1 MIYST
6 SNPTRTGRNRTR
18 RLGAPLA
25 AASLAVLMAAG
36 AAAATPIQANPDP
49 NAPSFVTNAQPTAT
63 PAPAI
68 VPGPPGGVPVG
79 GPRMAETGL
88 VAPAGATPLPVVSA
102 PTWVVSDAETGQVLA
117 AQNPHG
123 KRRPASTLKALLGL
137 TMLPRLDPGAHY
149 TADFQDTAQEGT
161 RVGMVKDQAYKV
173 EDLWYALFLRSGNDA
188 ANGLAK
194 AGAGGDLARGIRM
207 MQAEAQ
213 RLQAYDTTV
222 VNSSGLDEDGQFASA
237 YDLALWG
244 REGLSRKDFRKY
256 SAATRW
262 TFPGNR
268 TATATKD
275 NSRNFTVQT
284 ENRLIGRYAGAIG
297 VKPGYTTLAQNTL
310 IAAAERDGRTILVT
324 LMGAGRGGVFPG
336 AEKLLDWGF
345 ANVGKVA
352 PVGQLVEP
360 LTPNITTA
368 EDWAPANVVVDP
380 KVYKLKRSG
389 NSASPFQKASP
400 LGAADGFSWSIVA
413 GSTLVGVLMF
423 LAAARTVR
431 TRRRYR
437 RFGAV
442 R

>member
-6 SNPTRTGRNRTR
+6 SIPARNGSNRTW
-18 RLGAPLA
+18 RLARPVA
-25 AASLAVLMAAG
+25 AASLTLLMVGSTASGAFGEVTPPPAAPG
-36 AAAATPIQANPDP
+36 TTIQ
-49 NAPSFVTNAQPTAT
+49 T
-63 PAPAI
+63 
-68 VPGPPGGVPVG
+68 GPPDGVPVG

-88 VAPAGATPLPVVSA
+88 VAPMGGTPLPAIAA
-102 PTWVVSDAETGQVLA
+102 PTWVVSDADTGQVLA

-123 KRRPASTLKALLGL
+123 KRRPASTLKALLGI
-137 TMLPRLDPGAHY
+137 TMLPRLDPQAYY

-161 RVGMVKDQAYKV
+161 RVGMVKDQAYRI

-194 AGAGGDLARGIRM
+194 AGADGDLARGVRM
-207 MQAEAQ
+207 MQAEAR

-244 REGLSRKDFRKY
+244 RAGLERKDFRKY
-256 SAATRW
+256 ASTLRW

-268 TATATKD
+268 TATATKE
-275 NSRNFTVQT
+275 SARNFQVQT
-284 ENRLIGRYAGAIG
+284 ENRLMGNYDGAIG
-297 VKPGYTTLAQNTL
+297 IKPGYTTLAQNTL
-310 IAAAERDGRTILVT
+310 IAAAERDGRTVLVT
-324 LMGAGRGGVFPG
+324 LMGAPRGTVFPN

-352 PVGQLVEP
+352 PVGQLVDPVSRSVTSEEDI
-360 LTPNITTA
+360 TPAAVAIDTKQFKERKGSGTA
-368 EDWAPANVVVDP
+368 T
-380 KVYKLKRSG
+380 
-389 NSASPFQKASP
+389 SPFFKSSP
-400 LGAADGFSWSIVA
+400 LGAGDGFSWSAVA
-413 GSTLVGVLMF
+413 GGTLVGVLIF